1 MMLLFFDLLP
11 RNVLENIAGYLSH
24 SPRAENWLGELHVY
38 RIVTLLRI
46 RGEFP
51 EVMESLCTKLYLHSG
66 ITSFLNRT
74 RRSSSPLAT
83 SSKRSNVISALGVSY
98 LCDLV
103 SLTGKNLTSIE
114 VAVDWAQYNP
124 FLLNYISS
132 KCTNVRSLQAAY
144 NARPWLKRFGT
155 RLEILTLGN
164 VYRATFVDMTIYCTQ
179 LRELR
184 ITNLRAAL
192 SASTSNPRF
201 WRNVGDT
208 LEVLMVGSMVAG
220 TTQMTVIRKYCR
232 KLNSIEIR
240 QVYHYEAAYMDFI
253 ASYGSQVK
261 YAGVFDA
268 SHKKLEKVVR
278 ECPNAKFKLY
288 TRNVDLHASL
298 QILGNQ
304 LEESLIDLWRFNSN
318 LAANSWK
325 SCTDL
330 RTMEFGSITKEHA
343 VAIMTYPKPLL
354 KSLRLF
360 SVPDVNDL
368 KVIMDEFGAKT
379 GAIEELIVRTR
390 GKLPK
395 TTDDTFVKFVRNNK
409 QLKYVHISDIH
420 LNINPT
426 DAVLS
431 ALVRSFMK
439 APMLRELD
447 LFNGDL
453 YRNVDAIHQICRVN
467 RHRNII
473 VYVFRVYY
481 MK

>member
-1 MMLLFFDLLP
+1 MLLFFDLLP

-192 SASTSNPRF
+192 SASTSNP
-201 WRNVGDT
+201 
-208 LEVLMVGSMVAG
+208 
-220 TTQMTVIRKYCR
+220 
-232 KLNSIEIR
+232 
-240 QVYHYEAAYMDFI
+240 
-253 ASYGSQVK
+253 SYGSQVK

-453 YRNVDAIHQICRVN
+453 YRNVDVIHQICRVN